1 MVKGLASPSTTPG
14 KFFTSIPADI
24 AMIGACGN
32 GVRRYF
38 AAWLGSR
45 WENGAGK
52 ARLCLRGREE
62 TRPHAAE
69 LGGVLG
75 RGLGEEGGGGRVRR
89 RGAQGAATGRN
100 DAGRVPSRGARVRG
114 AVGERTGWSGRPA
127 AT

>member
-1 MVKGLASPSTTPG
+1 MKHGLPVDGQNGAVGARGRRGRNLREKGVCSLVFAELLEER
-14 KFFTSIPADI
+14 
-24 AMIGACGN
+24 GN

-38 AAWLGSR
+38 TAWLGSR
-45 WENGAGK
+45 GENGAGK

-100 DAGRVPSRGARVRG
+100 DAGRVPSSRGQTA
-114 AVGERTGWSGRPA
+114 
-127 AT
+127 